1 MSRYFQRLV
10 RYFTNIKHT
19 MAKIKKR
26 YWVILLCSIVFISGL
41 ICLLIF
47 LNNFSQNLVNDN
59 GLGIGILA
67 SAMYALFGV
76 DLYLFFVLIIS
87 FVGFIISKFLKKEE
101 LKLAFK
107 YQSWTWLLVWMCFT
121 IYWLTVR

>member
-1 MSRYFQRLV
+1 
-10 RYFTNIKHT
+10 